1 MSGFGKI
8 TGHALGAGQDLDRL
22 GAIAGAD
29 ARADAVR
36 GVDRHGEIGAM
47 QFAVVRH
54 HALQPELAG
63 PRLGERDANETAAVL
78 GHEIDRLGCD
88 LGRGHD
94 QIPLVLAL
102 GIVGH
107 DDHFAGANIAQDGF
121 DGIKGRFAHGLP
133 VKHPSP
139 LWAMAAAGGRH

>member
-1 MSGFGKI
+1 MSGFGQI
-8 TGHALGAGQDLDRL
+8 AGHALGAGQDLDRL

-54 HALQPELAG
+54 HALQSELAG
-63 PRLGERDANETAAVL
+63 PRLGERDTNKTASVL
-78 GHEIDRLGCD
+78 GHEIDRLGRD
-88 LGRGHD
+88 LGCGHD
-94 QIPLVLAL
+94 QIALVLAL
-102 GIVGH
+102 GVVGH
-107 DDHFAGANIAQDGF
+107 DNHFTRADIAQDGF
-121 DGIKGRFAHGLP
+121 DGIKGRFAHGQP